1 MCADL
6 REVVSCVHYANACA
20 FITWFDENGLV
31 IFEVVKC

>member
-1 MCADL
+1 MCVDL
-6 REVVSCVHYANACA
+6 REVVSCVHYANASV